1 MKGTPMKDDRN
12 NGQPAQ
18 HAQATLSRRSLF
30 GIAGLAV
37 AAAVVPL
44 VAQTTKPSSSGSIL
58 GQGVSPAMD
67 KLSTYMSEAGEC
79 PLPDE
84 VTENTTEHIL
94 DTLAATISGSLLA

>member
-1 MKGTPMKDDRN
+1 MEDDRN

-44 VAQTTKPSSSGSIL
+44 VAQTTKPSSSGSTM
-58 GQGVSPAMD
+58 GQGVSPA
-67 KLSTYMSEAGEC
+67 
-79 PLPDE
+79 
-84 VTENTTEHIL
+84 HI
-94 DTLAATISGSLLA
+94 